1 MTPTP
6 IIDAVRAQRGDYI
19 AAVESLERSH
29 ARLFAVCER
38 AAELIASIRP
48 EKDSDAD
55 TLGQAEN
62 YLDSAIAAARGG
74 PA

>member
-1 MTPTP
+1 MKQTIRIKKRKKSNPTY
-6 IIDAVRAQRGDYI
+6 Q
-19 AAVESLERSH
+19 
-29 ARLFAVCER
+29 
-38 AAELIASIRP
+38 SIR
-48 EKDSDAD
+48 KAISDAD